1 MSEATDFG
9 TFGRFEETAVG
20 DMPADMKEAYDFTIK
35 LRGLVPGPHRIWLA
49 NPELSKT
56 VVPIGAYYQ
65 AGYSPCMR
73 AVRHGVGRGAG
84 TKRPGSVR
92 RRADTQVWQAAAGL
106 PRRLLRR
113 LSLEGSSDIID
124 VASAPD
130 HADTRPGAQA
140 AARTDSGAKT
150 P

>member
-106 PRRLLRR
+106 PRRLLARR
-113 LSLEGSSDIID
+113 C
-124 VASAPD
+124 AQR
-130 HADTRPGAQA
+130 ADAVSKPGGGGGCMPPGW
-140 AARTDSGAKT
+140 SGIGRN
-150 P
+150 